1 MLNSTVKTYAC
12 KKATPNSK
20 NITANKERIENT
32 NNKKLK
38 DIEGD
43 KKLLII
49 WTSVWPAIILALN
62 LIAILKARIPWEK
75 ISIGIKINNDNKGD
89 SGIYIL
95 KKKKHLAQKYL
106 LKIQLNIM

>member
-20 NITANKERIENT
+20 NKTANKEKVDIK

-38 DIEGD
+38 EIKSN

-49 WTSVWPAIILALN
+49 YTKVCPAIILALN
-62 LIAILKARIPWEK
+62 LIAILKARIP
-75 ISIGIKINNDNKGD
+75 
-89 SGIYIL
+89 
-95 KKKKHLAQKYL
+95 
-106 LKIQLNIM
+106 